1 MPPRSAEE
9 KARRKLLH
17 EQKLAAR
24 KLKKEKEDAE
34 TKRAEGEK
42 DSLDDDN
49 AKNTESDASETKDC
63 YLVALPEDPLHN
75 ILQFLPARDLGAF
88 SMTCRQ
94 LNFCMV
100 EGRTHHLFS
109 RLKAVKRGE
118 GPGQLNVPIKICESE
133 IQVKELLIQALEGC
147 GDTGRLVTK
156 KAKKGGVCADEY
168 MAYARFIEEA
178 VLGRSIQVSF
188 HLDYLFSFQRRAFLL
203 KLNFYS

>member
-24 KLKKEKEDAE
+24 KLQKEKENAE
-34 TKRAEGEK
+34 KKKADEEK
-42 DSLDDDN
+42 DSLDDNDN
-49 AKNTESDASETKDC
+49 TKNAESDISETKNC

-118 GPGQLNVPIKICESE
+118 GPGKLNVPIKICESE
-133 IQVKELLIQALEGC
+133 TQVKELLIQALEGC

-156 KAKKGGVCADEY
+156 KAKKGKGVCADEY

-188 HLDYLFSFQRRAFLL
+188 HLHH
-203 KLNFYS
+203 

>member
-9 KARRKLLH
+9 KARRKLQH

-34 TKRAEGEK
+34 KKKAEEEK
-42 DSLDDDN
+42 ALLDDDGAN
-49 AKNTESDASETKDC
+49 NNDNDVSETKDC
-63 YLVALPEDPLHN
+63 HLVALPEDPLHN

-94 LNFCMV
+94 LNFSMV

-109 RLKAVKRGE
+109 RLKAVKRSE
-118 GPGQLNVPIKICESE
+118 GPGQLNVPIKICENE

-156 KAKKGGVCADEY
+156 KAKKGKGVCADEY
-168 MAYARFIEEA
+168 MAYARFVEEA
-178 VLGRSIQVSF
+178 VLGRSTQVSF
-188 HLDYLFSFQRRAFLL
+188 DLVNRTIYFVSE
-203 KLNFYS
+203 YSD